1 MKIDMGTRPA
11 WGRIPYDIENRR
23 PWLKAPFPET
33 EYSRRWTA
41 LGERLKSR
49 GIGAAVVFAG
59 PGDTGAVRYLTNFE
73 SYVGNTAVVVTAD
86 GRCAIATNSL
96 MRAEPMQSSIWMTHV
111 QDVRPTAPKRYARNA
126 KPLETLVCEILSDY
140 LGEGG
145 DIATVGTVGKS
156 FVETI
161 LDKRPG
167 TRLVEF
173 GDELSALMALK
184 SQSEIDL
191 LRRANELVVDVFS
204 AVRDEIAIGVTET
217 HLAGVAFEAMM
228 AGGSEG
234 PSFSLALVAGARGG
248 LKHALPSDYRMRSG
262 DILFIDFGL
271 LFEGYVTDNARTAI
285 VGKPSRDALD
295 FVRAADAMTEAALAV
310 ARPGVAQSELDD
322 AAFAVACERG
332 FRSDYYFRAHGVG
345 TTLFQPPRF
354 TPGSTTPLVQ
364 NEIFSV
370 EPMLVRHGF
379 GSACVE
385 RTVLISTNGA
395 EVLDVGPG
403 IWIDQD

>member
-1 MKIDMGTRPA
+1 MKIDMGVRPA
-11 WGRIPYDIENRR
+11 WGRIPYDIESRR
-23 PWLKAPFPET
+23 PWLKVPFPEA
-33 EYSRRWTA
+33 EYKRRWTA
-41 LGERLKSR
+41 LGDRLKSR
-49 GIGAAVVFAG
+49 GIGAAVVLAG
-59 PGDTGAVRYLTNFE
+59 PGDSGAVRYLTNFE
-73 SYVGNTAVVVTAD
+73 SYVGNTAVVVTAN
-86 GRCAIATNSL
+86 GECVIATNSL

-111 QDVRPTAPKRYARNA
+111 RDVRPTAPKRYARNA
-126 KPLETLVCEILSDY
+126 KPLEAIVCEVLSDY
-140 LGEGG
+140 AVDSE

-161 LDKRPG
+161 LDARPR

-173 GDELSALMALK
+173 GEDLSALMAVK
-184 SQSEIDL
+184 SEAEIAL
-191 LRRANELVVDVFS
+191 LRRANGLAVDVFS
-204 AVRDEIAIGVTET
+204 AIRSEIAIGVSET
-217 HLAGVAFEAMM
+217 QLAGVAFEAMM
-228 AGGSEG
+228 TGGAEG

-271 LFEGYVTDNARTAI
+271 VLDGYVTDNARTAI
-285 VGKPSRDALD
+285 VGTPTREALA
-295 FVRAADAMTEAALAV
+295 FVHAADAMTEAARAV
-310 ARPGVAQSELDD
+310 AWPGAAQSELDD
-322 AAFAVACERG
+322 AAFAIACERG

-354 TPGSTTPLVQ
+354 TPGSTTPLAL

-385 RTVLISTNGA
+385 RTLLISENGA
-395 EVLDVGPG
+395 EVLDTGPG
-403 IWIDQD
+403 IWIDQN

>member
-1 MKIDMGTRPA
+1 MKIDMGVRPA
-11 WGRIPYDIENRR
+11 WGRIPYDIDSRR
-23 PWLKAPFPET
+23 RWLKAPFPEA
-33 EYSRRWTA
+33 EYSRRWKA

-49 GIGAAVVFAG
+49 GIGAAVVLAG

-73 SYVGNTAVVVTAD
+73 SYVGNTAVVVTAK
-86 GRCAIATNSL
+86 GECAMATNSL

-111 QDVRPTAPKRYARNA
+111 QDVRPTAPRRYAPNA
-126 KPLETLVCEILSDY
+126 KPLEAIVSEILSDY
-140 LGEGG
+140 AVDSG

-161 LDKRPG
+161 LNDRPG
-167 TRLVEF
+167 TGLVEF
-173 GDELSALMALK
+173 GDELSALMAVK
-184 SQSEIDL
+184 SEAEIEL
-191 LRRANELVVDVFS
+191 LRRANGVVVDVFS
-204 AVRDEIAIGVTET
+204 AIRREIAPGVSEAK
-217 HLAGVAFEAMM
+217 LAGIAFEAMM
-228 AGGSEG
+228 AGGAEG
-234 PSFSLALVAGARGG
+234 PSFSLALVAGERGG

-271 LFEGYVTDNARTAI
+271 VLEGYVTDNARTAI
-285 VGKPSRDALD
+285 VGTPSSDRLA
-295 FVRAADAMTEAALAV
+295 FVQAADAMTEAALAV
-310 ARPGVAQSELDD
+310 ARPGVAQSQLDD

-354 TPGSTTPLVQ
+354 TPGSTTPLAL

-385 RTVLISTNGA
+385 RTVLITESGA
-395 EVLDVGPG
+395 EVLDTGPG
-403 IWIDQD
+403 IWIDQN